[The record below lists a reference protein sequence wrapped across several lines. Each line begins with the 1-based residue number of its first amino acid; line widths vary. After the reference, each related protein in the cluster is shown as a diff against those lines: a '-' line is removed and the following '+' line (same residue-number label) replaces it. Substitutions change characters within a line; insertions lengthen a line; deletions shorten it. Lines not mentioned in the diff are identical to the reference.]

1 MLDRGKRLRG
11 KLLYIGI
18 IAVLRVFFEK
28 LHRILVRIDLL
39 TGVCFVEILSG
50 RTIEI
55 IDKLLMLGIEL
66 CGNVYFDIFG
76 FYDAQRR
83 TLSASRFGPV
93 RSVPGV
99 ASWPLFPHVRR
110 TRSPC
115 ESSSGYCFRI
125 AVRWAFGS
133 HKLSPLAVSMFA

>member
-83 TLSASRFGPV
+83 TLSASDSGQSVVSRASRHGPYSHMFGGLDRLAKALPD
-93 RSVPGV
+93 
-99 ASWPLFPHVRR
+99 
-110 TRSPC
+110 
-115 ESSSGYCFRI
+115 I
-125 AVRWAFGS
+125 AFG
-133 HKLSPLAVSMFA
+133 LP

>member
-11 KLLYIGI
+11 KLLYIGL
-18 IAVLRVFFEK
+18 IAVLRVFFEE
-28 LHRILVRIDLL
+28 LHGILVRIDLL

-76 FYDAQRR
+76 FYDAHQLIGGFCVSIHHLLTKLLHRIR
-83 TLSASRFGPV
+83 LSDVG
-93 RSVPGV
+93 GV
-99 ASWPLFPHVRR
+99 
-110 TRSPC
+110 
-115 ESSSGYCFRI
+115 YCC
-125 AVRWAFGS
+125 S
-133 HKLSPLAVSMFA
+133 